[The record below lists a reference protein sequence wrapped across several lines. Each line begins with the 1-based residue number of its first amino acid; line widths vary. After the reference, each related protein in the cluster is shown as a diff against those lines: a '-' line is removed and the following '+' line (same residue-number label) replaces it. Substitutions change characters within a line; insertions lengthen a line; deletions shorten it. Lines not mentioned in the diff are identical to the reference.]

1 MESIKDKYNEI
12 KRQIPDYVT
21 IVAVT
26 KQRTIEEIKE
36 AFDAGVKIVGE
47 NYIQEAMD
55 KYRHI
60 DGLQWHFIGHLQRNK
75 VKDAIKMFDCIQSVD
90 SVRLAIELDK
100 QCAKL
105 SKVMPILIE
114 INIGGEESKYGVKP
128 EEALGIIRQIA
139 ELPNVHIE
147 GLMTME
153 PYFDDPEQARPYF
166 RQMKRLFDEIKS
178 QNIPNAEMKILS
190 MGISNSYEI
199 AIEEGSNMVRIG
211 TKIFGPR
218 EY

>member
-1 MESIKDKYNEI
+1 MDNIRDRYNKIKKG
-12 KRQIPDYVT
+12 IPDHVT
-21 IVAVT
+21 IVAAT

-36 AFDAGVKIVGE
+36 AFSAGIKIVGE
-47 NYIQEAMD
+47 NYVQEAMS
-55 KYRHI
+55 KYKHI

-75 VKDAIKMFDCIQSVD
+75 VKDALKVFDCIQSVD
-90 SVRLAIELDK
+90 SFRLAVEIDK

-105 SKVMPILIE
+105 SKIMPILIE
-114 INIGGEESKYGVKP
+114 VNIGGEKNKYGVNP
-128 EEALGIIRQIA
+128 DELLGIIRQISD
-139 ELPNVHIE
+139 LPNVHIE

-166 RQMKRLFDEIKS
+166 KQMKQIFDDIKA

-190 MGISNSYEI
+190 MGISNSYEV

-218 EY
+218 